1 MGVHGN
7 RGKCAQPCRLP
18 YNLVHN
24 NKIIDKGYLLST
36 RDLCTLE
43 FLPQLI
49 EAGVDSFKIEGRMKS
64 PVYVATVTRIY
75 RKYID
80 LAQKFINKEIDS
92 YVIDED
98 DKKAL
103 LQVFNRGG
111 FSTGHL
117 DNTCNKELVFKEKP
131 NNLGIYL
138 GKIIKYNKNKGL
150 VTVKLENPVSIGDS
164 VSFENEKSKYTIS
177 ELMDKNINIKK
188 GDISQIVTFGRMKGN
203 IKLNDKVY
211 KISDKELFS
220 LATESFNNE
229 NKKNLLECTL
239 NIQLNKKVEVTVKS
253 LDFGVLTKFEYDY
266 IPDVAQN
273 VPITRENV
281 IKQFN
286 KTLNTCFE
294 FSKIE
299 INMDEKLFIPTSIL
313 NDIRRKTINLIEE
326 NIVESFKRKI
336 EVHFNNTI
344 KAQNNNTNEPEKKLL
359 LNVLNLSL
367 DYEKLNNI
375 DSIYIPLKYFMN
387 KKFEDIIKTISKKSK
402 IYIYMPVV
410 IKDKFVKTIT
420 NQLIKVFERFDI
432 YGIVV
437 SNLAQI
443 EMIKNLP
450 KVDLIANYTFNVYN
464 LNTVQ
469 VLKDMGFST
478 VTISP
483 ELHKDS
489 IRNICSYFDN
499 IELISYGNIPVMNAS
514 YCLLG
519 NSNKCFESCSKK
531 CNFSDNLYLKDRL
544 GFKFKV
550 IPDNLQT
557 ITTIYNSKTTKLDYS
572 DVNVHTIRIDI
583 LDENI
588 EDINFLITRK

>member
-1 MGVHGN
+1 
-7 RGKCAQPCRLP
+7 
-18 YNLVHN
+18 
-24 NKIIDKGYLLST
+24 
-36 RDLCTLE
+36 
-43 FLPQLI
+43 
-49 EAGVDSFKIEGRMKS
+49 
-64 PVYVATVTRIY
+64 
-75 RKYID
+75 
-80 LAQKFINKEIDS
+80 
-92 YVIDED
+92 
-98 DKKAL
+98 
-103 LQVFNRGG
+103 
-111 FSTGHL
+111 
-117 DNTCNKELVFKEKP
+117 
-131 NNLGIYL
+131 
-138 GKIIKYNKNKGL
+138 
-150 VTVKLENPVSIGDS
+150 
-164 VSFENEKSKYTIS
+164 
-177 ELMDKNINIKK
+177 
-188 GDISQIVTFGRMKGN
+188 
-203 IKLNDKVY
+203 
-211 KISDKELFS
+211 
-220 LATESFNNE
+220 
-229 NKKNLLECTL
+229 
-239 NIQLNKKVEVTVKS
+239 
-253 LDFGVLTKFEYDY
+253 
-266 IPDVAQN
+266 
-273 VPITRENV
+273 
-281 IKQFN
+281 
-286 KTLNTCFE
+286 
-294 FSKIE
+294 
-299 INMDEKLFIPTSIL
+299 
-313 NDIRRKTINLIEE
+313 
-326 NIVESFKRKI
+326 
-336 EVHFNNTI
+336 
-344 KAQNNNTNEPEKKLL
+344 
-359 LNVLNLSL
+359 
-367 DYEKLNNI
+367 
-375 DSIYIPLKYFMN
+375 
-387 KKFEDIIKTISKKSK
+387 
-402 IYIYMPVV
+402 MPVV